1 MKVLLNRALWI
12 HSKPNKEKKH
22 EHEKGCFFFLNYEAN
37 MKVFPLLVEM
47 GPFHKAVTKVFL
59 VTHAC
64 EVEVLRQYLLG

>member
-1 MKVLLNRALWI
+1 
-12 HSKPNKEKKH
+12 
-22 EHEKGCFFFLNYEAN
+22 